1 LIAGATT
8 NLDPT
13 MLPVDAY
20 CVTGLTRFDTYHL
33 PVPTS
38 FVEPTSSM
46 ARIPYPDPSRY
57 EGQPLVE
64 RIRRE
69 RGGQLLNLYRMLLH
83 SPSVTEG
90 WLAFLTAI
98 RHKAEL
104 PARYRE
110 LAILRVAVLNGAEYE
125 FEAHVPFALQE
136 GISRA
141 AIDAVRAN
149 PATSDL
155 DEADRAVVAYADAMT
170 REIHVPDDVFARI
183 RERFAERDVVE
194 LTATIAAY
202 NCVSRFLEALR
213 IDPERAPAGMR

>member
-1 LIAGATT
+1 
-8 NLDPT
+8 
-13 MLPVDAY
+13 
-20 CVTGLTRFDTYHL
+20 
-33 PVPTS
+33 
-38 FVEPTSSM
+38 M

-57 EGQPLVE
+57 EGQPLAE
-64 RIRRE
+64 RIRSE

-98 RHKAEL
+98 RHKTEL

-136 GISRA
+136 GVSRA
-141 AIDAVRAN
+141 AIEAVRAN
-149 PATSDL
+149 RATSDL
-155 DEADRAVVAYADAMT
+155 DEDDRAVVAYADAMT

-183 RERFAERDVVE
+183 RERFAEREVVE

-213 IDPERAPAGMR
+213 IDPERAPA

>member
-1 LIAGATT
+1 
-8 NLDPT
+8 
-13 MLPVDAY
+13 
-20 CVTGLTRFDTYHL
+20 
-33 PVPTS
+33 
-38 FVEPTSSM
+38 M
-46 ARIPYPDPSRY
+46 ARIPYPDPSKY

-69 RGGQLLNLYRMLLH
+69 RGGLLNLYRMLLH

-98 RHKAEL
+98 RHETEL

-110 LAILRVAVLNGAEYE
+110 LAILRIAVLNGAQYE
-125 FEAHVPFALQE
+125 FDVHVPFALKE
-136 GISRA
+136 GVSRA
-141 AIDAVRAN
+141 AIDALRAN
-149 PATSDL
+149 ATNDL
-155 DEADRAVVAYADAMT
+155 DEDDLAVVAYADAMT

-213 IDPERAPAGMR
+213 IDPERAPV